1 MSEIKQ
7 INIASE
13 MKKSF
18 LEYAMSVIV
27 SRALPDVRDGLKP
40 VHRRIIYSMNE
51 LGMHSDKSYK
61 KSARIVGEVM
71 GKYHPHGDSSIY
83 DAMVRLA
90 QDFSTRYMLV
100 QGHGNFGSIDG
111 DSPAAMRYT
120 EARMS
125 KISMYMVKDIKK
137 KTIDFQDNYDASE
150 REPVVLPSRF
160 PNVLVNGTTGIAVG
174 MATNIAPHNLGEV
187 IDGLIAYMDNE
198 DITTR
203 ELMEYIKGP
212 DFPTGGVILGSSGI
226 YSAFETGKGSI
237 PLRCRCE
244 IVDIRSGKQA
254 IIITEIPYQVQK
266 ERLVIKIADLVKE
279 KKIDGITDLRDES
292 NREGIRIVIELRK
305 DVNSKV
311 ILNNLYKQTQMQT
324 NFSVNNLSLVNNEP
338 KLLTLKETLKHYLNH
353 QIEVIERRTTFDLNK
368 AKERLH
374 IVEGLLIALDNI
386 DKVIAIIRASKSDQ
400 EIIDKFEKE
409 FSLSEIQSKAILTM
423 QLRRLSALEGEK
435 INEEAQEL
443 RLTIQEL
450 EAILSSKERILEI
463 IKEEMI
469 EVRDLFADE
478 RRTEIDNTAID
489 YIDDESLI
497 PVEDIMLMLSSEGYI
512 KRTKSSD
519 YRVQNRG
526 GVGLKGM
533 KTNEEDFVDI
543 VLNSSTHDYVLF
555 FTNFGKVYRLK
566 GYEIPEY
573 SRTAKGVPIVNL
585 LMLDPEEKVKSVIT
599 IPEFVEDNYL
609 CFATMSGLIKRTP
622 LKEYE
627 SIRKNGKIAILLR
640 EEDELISVRQTSGD
654 DSIILC
660 SSAGKSILFEESS
673 IRSSGRNSSGVRGI
687 RIKPEEKCVGMAVA
701 DENSQVLVISENG
714 YGKRTP
720 IGKYRHQTRGGSG
733 VKTIKIT
740 DKNGPLVTARTVL
753 GDEDIMVSSNEGMM
767 IRTSVEQISVSGRD
781 TLGVKI
787 INLKEGEVVS
797 NIAIVSNEET
807 EDLPNLDNASKIDD
821 VETIEDA
828 TAVETTVE

>member
-7 INIASE
+7 INIATE

-137 KTIDFQDNYDASE
+137 KTIDFQDNYDSTE
-150 REPVVLPSRF
+150 REPVVLPARF

-187 IDGLIAYMDNE
+187 IDGLIAFMDNE
-198 DITTR
+198 EITTR

-237 PLRCRCE
+237 PLRCKCE

-279 KKIDGITDLRDES
+279 KKVDGITDLRDES
-292 NREGIRIVIELRK
+292 NRDGIRIVIELRK

-324 NFSVNNLSLVNNEP
+324 NFSINNLALVNNEP
-338 KLLTLKETLKHYLNH
+338 KLLTLKETLGHYLNH
-353 QIEVIERRTTFDLNK
+353 QVEVIERRTKYDLDK
-368 AKERLH
+368 AQERLH

-386 DKVIAIIRASKSDQ
+386 DRVISIIRASKTDQ
-400 EIIDKFEKE
+400 EIIEKFDKE
-409 FSLSEIQSKAILTM
+409 FSLTEIQSKAILSM
-423 QLRRLSALEGEK
+423 QLRRLSSLEGEK
-435 INEEAQEL
+435 IADEADEL
-443 RLTIQEL
+443 RKIIAEL
-450 EAILSSKERILEI
+450 SAILSSKERIFEI
-463 IKEEMI
+463 IKEELT
-469 EVRDLFADE
+469 EVRDSFADE

-543 VLNSSTHDYVLF
+543 VLNSRTHDYVLF

-585 LMLDPEEKVKSVIT
+585 LLLEPSEKVNSIIT
-599 IPEFVEDNYL
+599 IPEFEDDCYL
-609 CFATMSGLIKRTP
+609 CFATKNGLIKRTS

-627 SIRKNGKIAILLR
+627 LIRKTGKIAIALR
-640 EEDELISVRQTSGD
+640 ENDELISVRHTSGN
-654 DSIILC
+654 DSILLC
-660 SSAGKSILFEESS
+660 SSSGKSILFDETS
-673 IRSSGRNSSGVRGI
+673 IRNSGRNSSGVRGI
-687 RIKPEEKCVGMAVA
+687 RIAEGESCVGMAVA
-701 DENSQVLVISENG
+701 DETSQVLVISENG

-720 IGKYRHQTRGGSG
+720 IDKYRHQTRGGSG

-740 DKNGPLVTARTVL
+740 EKNGPLVAARTVK

-767 IRTSVEQISVSGRD
+767 IRTSVEQISITGRD
-781 TLGVKI
+781 TLGVRI

-797 NIAIVSNEET
+797 NIAIVSKESEDDSEET
-807 EDLPNLDNASKIDD
+807 E
-821 VETIEDA
+821 E
-828 TAVETTVE
+828 

>member
-1 MSEIKQ
+1 MGNINQ
-7 INIASE
+7 VNIASE

-51 LGMHSDKSYK
+51 LGMYSDKPYK

-90 QDFSTRYMLV
+90 QDFSTRYMLI

-125 KISMYMVKDIKK
+125 KICMHMIRDIKK
-137 KTIDFQDNYDASE
+137 NTIDFQDNYDASE
-150 REPVVLPSRF
+150 QEPVVLPSRF

-187 IDGLIAYMDNE
+187 IDGLVMYIDNPE
-198 DITTR
+198 LTTR

-212 DFPTGGVILGSSGI
+212 DFPTGGTILGTSGI

-237 PLRCRCE
+237 ALRCKCE
-244 IVDIRSGKQA
+244 VVDLNKSGKQA

-266 ERLVIKIADLVKE
+266 ERLVVKIAELVKT

-305 DVNSKV
+305 DVNV
-311 ILNNLYKQTQMQT
+311 NVMLNNLYKQSQMQT
-324 NFSVNNLSLVNNEP
+324 NFSINNLALVNNEP
-338 KLLTLKETLKHYLNH
+338 KLLTLKETLTHYINY
-353 QIEVIERRTTFDLNK
+353 QVEIIERRTKYDLDK
-368 AKERLH
+368 ATERLH
-374 IVEGLLIALDNI
+374 IIEGLLIALDNI
-386 DKVIAIIRASKSDQ
+386 DRIIEIIRASNTDH
-400 EIIDKFEKE
+400 EIITKFDAE
-409 FSLSEIQSKAILTM
+409 FKLTEIQSKAILSM
-423 QLRRLSALEGEK
+423 QLRRLSGLEYEK
-435 INEEAQEL
+435 ISSEANEL
-443 RLTIQEL
+443 RATIEEL
-450 EAILSSKERILEI
+450 NAILASRELINQI
-463 IKEEMI
+463 IKDELMEI
-469 EVRDLFADE
+469 REQFGDE

-497 PVEDIMLMLSSEGYI
+497 PVEDVMIMLSAQGYV
-512 KRTKSSD
+512 KRTKANN

-533 KTNEEDFVDI
+533 KTNAEDFVNI
-543 VLNSSTHDYVLF
+543 VLNSTTHDYILF

-573 SRTAKGVPIVNL
+573 GRTSKGLPIVNL
-585 LMLDPEEKVKSVIT
+585 LPLENDESVSAIIS
-599 IPEFVEDNYL
+599 IPEFDADSYL
-609 CFATMSGLIKRTP
+609 CFATKRGLIKKTP
-622 LKEYE
+622 LSEYE

-640 EEDELISVRQTSGD
+640 EDDELIAVRHTNGNE
-654 DSIILC
+654 SIMLC
-660 SSAGKSILFEESS
+660 SSSGKSILFEESS
-673 IRSSGRNSSGVRGI
+673 IRVSGRSSSGVRGI
-687 RIKPEEKCVGMAVA
+687 RISSDECCVGMATA
-701 DENSQVLVISENG
+701 QENTYILVLSELG

-720 IGKYRHQTRGGSG
+720 IEKYRHQTRGGKG

-740 DKNGPLVTARTVL
+740 EKNGPLVSIRTVD
-753 GDEDIMVSSNEGMM
+753 GSEDLMVSSNEGMM
-767 IRTSVEQISVSGRD
+767 IRIAVEQISITGRD
-781 TLGVKI
+781 TLGVRV
-787 INLKEGEVVS
+787 INLKENEKVS
-797 NIAIVSNEET
+797 NVAIVSKEIEENEE
-807 EDLPNLDNASKIDD
+807 
-821 VETIEDA
+821 A
-828 TAVETTVE
+828 TD

>member
-1 MSEIKQ
+1 MGEIKQ

-40 VHRRIIYSMNE
+40 VHRRIIYSMNDQ
-51 LGMHSDKSYK
+51 GMYSDKPYK
-61 KSARIVGEVM
+61 KSARIVGDVI

-90 QDFSTRYMLV
+90 QEFSTRYMLV

-137 KTIDFQDNYDASE
+137 DTIDFQDNYDATE
-150 REPVVLPSRF
+150 KEPVVLPARF
-160 PNVLVNGTTGIAVG
+160 PNILVNGTTGIAVG

-187 IDGLIAYMDNE
+187 IDGLLAYMDNNE
-198 DITTR
+198 ITTR

-212 DFPTGGVILGSSGI
+212 DFPTGGVILGTSGI
-226 YSAFETGKGSI
+226 YNAFETGKGSI
-237 PLRCRCE
+237 PLRCKCE
-244 IVDIRSGKQA
+244 IVDIKSGKQA

-292 NREGIRIVIELRK
+292 NRVGIRIVIELRK

-311 ILNNLYKQTQMQT
+311 ILNNLFKQTQMQT
-324 NFSVNNLSLVNNEP
+324 NFSVNNLALVKNEP
-338 KLLTLKETLKHYLNH
+338 KLLTLKETLMYYLEH
-353 QIEVIERRTTFDLNK
+353 QVDVIERRTTYDLNK

-374 IVEGLLIALDNI
+374 IVEGLLIALNNI
-386 DKVIAIIRASKSDQ
+386 DRVIEIIRASKSDE
-400 EIIDKFEKE
+400 EIIEKFANE
-409 FSLSEIQSKAILTM
+409 FSLTEIQSKAILSM
-423 QLRRLSALEGEK
+423 QLRRLSGLEYEK
-435 INEEAQEL
+435 INDEASQL
-443 RLTIQEL
+443 RLTIDEL
-450 EAILSSKERILEI
+450 EEILSSKEKIYEI
-463 IKEEMI
+463 IKEEMM

-497 PVEDIMLMLSSEGYI
+497 PVEDIMIMLSSEGYI

-543 VLNSSTHDYVLF
+543 VLNSRTHDYLLF
-555 FTNFGKVYRLK
+555 FTNFGKVYRMK
-566 GYEIPEY
+566 GYEVPEY

-585 LMLDPEEKVKSVIT
+585 LLLDPEEKINSVIT
-599 IPEFVEDNYL
+599 IPEFDETAYL
-609 CFATMSGLIKRTP
+609 CFATKNGLIKRTS

-627 SIRKNGKIAILLR
+627 SIRKTGKIAISLR
-640 EEDELISVRQTSGD
+640 EDDELIAVRHTTGS
-654 DSIILC
+654 DSIVLC
-660 SSAGKSILFEESS
+660 SSSGKSILFDEEQ

-687 RIKPEEKCVGMAVA
+687 RVGAEQTCIGMTIVNE
-701 DENSQVLVISENG
+701 DSQVLVISENG

-720 IGKYRHQTRGGSG
+720 IDKYRHQTRGGSG

-740 DKNGPLVTARTVL
+740 EKNGPLVAVRAVN

-767 IRTSVEQISVSGRD
+767 IRTSVEQISITGRD
-781 TLGVKI
+781 TLGVRI
-787 INLKEGEVVS
+787 INLKDGEVVS
-797 NIAIVSNEET
+797 NIAIVTADEIEENIEIEGNEE
-807 EDLPNLDNASKIDD
+807 
-821 VETIEDA
+821 
-828 TAVETTVE
+828 

>member
-90 QDFSTRYMLV
+90 QDFSTRYMLI

-137 KTIDFQDNYDASE
+137 KTIDFQDNYDATE
-150 REPVVLPSRF
+150 TEPVVLPSRF

-174 MATNIAPHNLGEV
+174 MATNIAPHNLEEV
-187 IDGLIAYMDNE
+187 IDGLIAYMEND

-212 DFPTGGVILGSSGI
+212 DFPTGGVILGTSGI

-237 PLRCRCE
+237 PLRCKSE
-244 IVDIRSGKQA
+244 IIDIRSGKQA

-266 ERLVIKIADLVKE
+266 ERLVVKIADLVKE

-292 NREGIRIVIELRK
+292 NRDGIRIVIELRK
-305 DVNSKV
+305 DVNSGV

-324 NFSVNNLSLVNNEP
+324 NFSINNLALVNNEP
-338 KLLTLKETLKHYLNH
+338 KLLTLKETLGHYLNH
-353 QIEVIERRTTFDLNK
+353 QVEVIERRTLFDLNK

-386 DKVIAIIRASKSDQ
+386 DKVIEIIRASKTDE
-400 EIIDKFEKE
+400 EIIEKFDRE
-409 FSLSEIQSKAILTM
+409 FSLSEIQSKAILSM
-423 QLRRLSALEGEK
+423 QLRRLSGLEREK
-435 INEEAQEL
+435 IGNEADEL
-443 RLTIQEL
+443 RVLIEEL
-450 EAILSSKERILEI
+450 EFILSSKEKIYEI
-463 IKEEMI
+463 IREELEEI
-469 EVRDLFADE
+469 REKFGDE

-543 VLNSSTHDYVLF
+543 VLNSSTHDFVLF

-573 SRTAKGVPIVNL
+573 SRTAKGVPIINL
-585 LMLDPEEKVKSVIT
+585 LLLDPGEKVNSIIT
-599 IPEFVEDNYL
+599 IPEFNEDCYL
-609 CFATMSGLIKRTP
+609 CFATKKGLIKRTS
-622 LKEYE
+622 LSEYE
-627 SIRKNGKIAILLR
+627 SIRKTGKIAISLR
-640 EEDELISVRQTSGD
+640 EEDELISVRHTSGS
-654 DSIILC
+654 DSILLC
-660 SSAGKSILFEESS
+660 SSSGKSVLFKENS

-687 RIKPEEKCVGMAVA
+687 RISETEVCIGMAVA
-701 DENSQVLVISENG
+701 DNASQVLVISENG

-720 IGKYRHQTRGGSG
+720 IDKYRHQTRGGSG

-740 DKNGPLVTARTVL
+740 EKNGPLVAARAVK

-767 IRTSVEQISVSGRD
+767 IRTSVEQVSITGRD
-781 TLGVKI
+781 TLGVRI

-797 NIAIVSNEET
+797 NIAIVSKEDEVVLETSEE
-807 EDLPNLDNASKIDD
+807 LN
-821 VETIEDA
+821 
-828 TAVETTVE
+828 

>member
-1 MSEIKQ
+1 MSEIRQ

-90 QDFSTRYMLV
+90 QDFSTRYMLI

-150 REPVVLPSRF
+150 KEPVVLPSRF

-198 DITTR
+198 DITTI

-212 DFPTGGVILGSSGI
+212 DFPTGGVILGTSGI

-237 PLRCRCE
+237 ALRSKYE
-244 IVDIRSGKQA
+244 LEEKKNGKKV

-266 ERLVIKIADLVKE
+266 ERLVIKIADLVKD

-305 DVNSKV
+305 NVNAKV
-311 ILNNLYKQTQMQT
+311 VLNNLFKQTQMQST
-324 NFSVNNLSLVNNEP
+324 FSVNNLALVNNEP
-338 KLLTLKETLKHYLNH
+338 KLLTLKETLTHYLAH
-353 QIEVIERRTTFDLNK
+353 QVEVVERRTRYDLDK

-374 IVEGLLIALDNI
+374 IVLGLLIALDNI
-386 DKVIAIIRASKSDQ
+386 DEVISIIRNSKSDE
-400 EIIDKFEKE
+400 EIIDKFDNK
-409 FSLSEIQSKAILTM
+409 FNLTVIQSKAILSM
-423 QLRRLSALEGEK
+423 QLRRLSGLEYEK
-435 INEEAQEL
+435 ISSEADEL
-443 RLTIQEL
+443 NKLIIEL
-450 EAILSSKERILEI
+450 ESILNSKEKIYQIIRDELE
-463 IKEEMI
+463 
-469 EVRDLFADE
+469 EVREKFSDD
-478 RRTEIDNTAID
+478 RRTEIDFTAID
-489 YIDDESLI
+489 YIDNEALI
-497 PVEDIMLMLSSEGYI
+497 PVEDILVMLSSEGYI
-512 KRTKSSD
+512 KRTKVCD

-526 GVGLKGM
+526 GVGLRGM
-533 KTNEEDFVDI
+533 KTNEEDFVDKMI
-543 VLNSSTHDYVLF
+543 NSSTHDYILF
-555 FTNFGKVYRLK
+555 FTTLGKVYRLK
-566 GYEIPEY
+566 GYEIPEF
-573 SRTAKGVPIVNL
+573 SRNAKGVPIINL
-585 LMLDPEEKVKSVIT
+585 LELEQNEKVESVIG
-599 IPEFVEDNYL
+599 ISNFNSNDYL
-609 CFATMSGLIKRTP
+609 TFATKKGIIKRTS
-622 LKEYE
+622 LAYYE
-627 SIRKNGKIAILLR
+627 SIYKKGKKAIVLN
-640 EEDELISVRQTSGD
+640 EDDELISVRHTTGFD
-654 DSIILC
+654 KIML
-660 SSAGKSILFEESS
+660 SSSSGKSIMFDENTVRATARVS
-673 IRSSGRNSSGVRGI
+673 RGVKGI
-687 RIKPEEKCVGMAVA
+687 KIIDGEKCIALSVVK
-701 DENSQVLVISENG
+701 ENCQIFVISENG
-714 YGKRTP
+714 YGKRTS
-720 IGKYRHQTRGGSG
+720 INKYRTQSRGGVG
-733 VKTIKIT
+733 VKTIKINE
-740 DKNGPLVTARTVL
+740 KSGSLVSVKAVNGN
-753 GDEDIMVSSNEGMM
+753 EDIMVVSNQGMI
-767 IRTSVEQISVSGRD
+767 IRTSVKQISVIGRD
-781 TLGVKI
+781 STGVRI
-787 INLKEGEVVS
+787 INLKDNEQVS
-797 NIAIVSNEET
+797 NITILDKEKTATEE
-807 EDLPNLDNASKIDD
+807 N
-821 VETIEDA
+821 
-828 TAVETTVE
+828 

>member
-1 MSEIKQ
+1 MSEIRD

-51 LGMHSDKSYK
+51 LGMYNDKPYK

-90 QDFSTRYMLV
+90 QEFSTRYMLI

-111 DSPAAMRYT
+111 DGPAAMRYT

-125 KISMYMVKDIKK
+125 KIAMYLVKDIKK

-150 REPVVLPSRF
+150 TEPVVLPSRF

-187 IDGLIAYMDNE
+187 IDGLLAFMDNK

-237 PLRCRCE
+237 PLRCKCE

-266 ERLVIKIADLVKE
+266 ERLVIKIADLVRD

-292 NREGIRIVIELRK
+292 NRNGIRIVIELRK

-324 NFSVNNLSLVNNEP
+324 NFSINNLALVNNEP
-338 KLLTLKETLKHYLNH
+338 KLLTLKETLSHYLDH
-353 QIEVIERRTTFDLNK
+353 QVEVIERRTKYELDK
-368 AKERLH
+368 AKDRLH

-386 DKVIAIIRASKSDQ
+386 DRVISIIRASKTDL
-400 EIIDKFEKE
+400 EIIEKFDKE
-409 FSLSEIQSKAILTM
+409 FSLTEIQSRAILSM
-423 QLRRLSALEGEK
+423 QLRRLSSLEGEK
-435 INEEAQEL
+435 IVDEAKEL
-443 RLTIQEL
+443 RLIIAEL
-450 EAILSSKERILEI
+450 ESILASSEKIYQIIREEQLEI
-463 IKEEMI
+463 KAA
-469 EVRDLFADE
+469 FADE
-478 RRTEIDNTAID
+478 RRSEIDHTAID

-497 PVEDIMLMLSSEGYI
+497 PVEDIMLMLSSAGYI

-543 VLNSSTHDYVLF
+543 LINSSTHDFVLF
-555 FTNFGKVYRLK
+555 FTNFGKVYRVK

-573 SRTAKGVPIVNL
+573 SRTAKGVPIINML
-585 LMLDPEEKVKSVIT
+585 LLEPGEQVKSIIT
-599 IPEFVEDNYL
+599 IPEFNEDCYL
-609 CFATMSGLIKRTP
+609 CFATKNGLVKRTS

-627 SIRKNGKIAILLR
+627 SIRKTGKIAIGLR
-640 EEDELISVRQTSGD
+640 ESDELISVRHTSGND
-654 DSIILC
+654 QLFMC
-660 SSAGKSILFEESS
+660 TSSGKSILFEEES

-687 RIKPEEKCVGMAVA
+687 RVVDDEACIGMAVA
-701 DENSQVLVISENG
+701 DSSSQVLVISENG

-720 IGKYRHQTRGGSG
+720 IDKYRPQTRGGSG

-740 DKNGPLVTARTVL
+740 EKNGPLVAARTVI
-753 GDEDIMVSSNEGMM
+753 GDEDLMVSSNEGMM
-767 IRTSVEQISVSGRD
+767 IRTSIEQISVTGRD
-781 TLGVKI
+781 TLGVRI
-787 INLKEGEVVS
+787 INLKPGEVVS
-797 NIAIVSNEET
+797 NIAIVNNETEEATENEDAPTEKEVVSIEDNTNEE
-807 EDLPNLDNASKIDD
+807 
-821 VETIEDA
+821 V
-828 TAVETTVE
+828 

>member
-90 QDFSTRYMLV
+90 QDFSTRYMLI

-137 KTIDFQDNYDASE
+137 KTIDFQDNYDATE
-150 REPVVLPSRF
+150 TEPVVLPSRF

-174 MATNIAPHNLGEV
+174 MATNIAPHNLEEV
-187 IDGLIAYMDNE
+187 IDGLIAYMEND

-212 DFPTGGVILGSSGI
+212 DFPTGGVILGTSGI

-237 PLRCRCE
+237 PLRCKSE
-244 IVDIRSGKQA
+244 IIDIRSGKQA

-266 ERLVIKIADLVKE
+266 ERLVVKIADLVKE

-292 NREGIRIVIELRK
+292 NRDGIRIVIELRK
-305 DVNSKV
+305 DVNSGV

-324 NFSVNNLSLVNNEP
+324 NFSINNLALVNNEP
-338 KLLTLKETLKHYLNH
+338 KLLTLKETLGHYLNH
-353 QIEVIERRTTFDLNK
+353 QVEVIERRTLFDLNK

-386 DKVIAIIRASKSDQ
+386 DKVIEIIRASKTDE
-400 EIIDKFEKE
+400 EIIEKFDRE
-409 FSLSEIQSKAILTM
+409 FSLSEIQSKAILSM
-423 QLRRLSALEGEK
+423 QLRRLSGLEREK
-435 INEEAQEL
+435 IGNEADEL
-443 RLTIQEL
+443 RVLIEEL
-450 EAILSSKERILEI
+450 EFILSSKEKIYEI
-463 IKEEMI
+463 IREELEEI
-469 EVRDLFADE
+469 REKFGDE

-543 VLNSSTHDYVLF
+543 VLNSSTHDFVLF

-573 SRTAKGVPIVNL
+573 SRTAKGVPIINL
-585 LMLDPEEKVKSVIT
+585 LLLDPGEKVNSIIT
-599 IPEFVEDNYL
+599 IPEFNEDCYL
-609 CFATMSGLIKRTP
+609 CFATKKGLIKRTS
-622 LKEYE
+622 LSEYE
-627 SIRKNGKIAILLR
+627 SIRKTGKIAISLR
-640 EEDELISVRQTSGD
+640 EEDELISVRHTSGS
-654 DSIILC
+654 DSILLC
-660 SSAGKSILFEESS
+660 SSSGKSILFKENS

-687 RIKPEEKCVGMAVA
+687 RISETEVCIGMAVA
-701 DENSQVLVISENG
+701 DNASQVLVISENG

-720 IGKYRHQTRGGSG
+720 IDKYRHQTRGGSG

-740 DKNGPLVTARTVL
+740 EKNGPLVAARAVK

-767 IRTSVEQISVSGRD
+767 IRTSVEQVSITGRD
-781 TLGVKI
+781 TLGVRI

-797 NIAIVSNEET
+797 NIAIVSKEDEVVLETSEE
-807 EDLPNLDNASKIDD
+807 LN
-821 VETIEDA
+821 
-828 TAVETTVE
+828 